1 MVNGQQTEQSMLRLE
16 AAEVL
21 SKCRKMKNNISFYF
35 LTIIMLGFVAT
46 TTVTSVFAS
55 ETAQIRIIST
65 NDIHSYLRPIYYRYL
80 DEIKPWGAQSRE
92 GDYINKAEF
101 EGKIGG
107 MAHVATMIKKLKAE
121 KPGKNILLDAGDTW
135 HGAGLSLFDKGVSMV
150 KIMNAIGY
158 DVMTP
163 GNWEFLYPKEHFL
176 DLVEQAD
183 FPVIAYNL
191 TDREW
196 EDPVLEQYVIKK
208 VGKLKVALIGLT
220 YPWTALTSAITGA
233 AKWFKF
239 GIKEEEARDLIADI
253 RKQHDPDL
261 VVFISHG
268 GYGLDQKF
276 ARRVDGIDIYLSGH
290 THDEVFDPVVWN
302 NTIIFQGG
310 AHGKYVVSLDVDVKD
325 KKIQNFDYRLLKVR
339 QNLIEPD
346 PEIEKLIEE
355 AYEPYKKKLS
365 EVIGST
371 KVMLHRRDFFQSSM
385 GNLLTDAMR
394 DSHKTDIAFF
404 PAWRYGAT
412 MMPGKITAEDI
423 YNIVPTDGH
432 VFTYSMGGK
441 GLKTLL
447 ENILGSVVNKDPYTR
462 VGGDMIRF
470 SGMKLVADLAKSSGN
485 RILSLTIGGKPFSK
499 EASYSIASAH
509 TRFQNSPLFGAMK
522 VKDTGKVFVEE
533 LINYV
538 RKISPITSTLDD
550 RIQIVGQQR
559 VIDFRQLDNK

>member
-1 MVNGQQTEQSMLRLE
+1 MSLLEDVEMVLKFRIMT
-16 AAEVL
+16 
-21 SKCRKMKNNISFYF
+21 KTICFCF
-35 LTIIMLGFVAT
+35 LTLIFFGLLFISKT
-46 TTVTSVFAS
+46 TSVFAS
-55 ETAQIRIIST
+55 ETEQIRIIST

-80 DEIKPWGAQSRE
+80 DEFKPWGAQSRE
-92 GDYINKAEF
+92 GDYVNKAEI

-107 MAHVATMIKKLKAE
+107 MAHVATMIKKLRAE
-121 KPGKNILLDAGDTW
+121 KPGKNLLLDAGDTW

-163 GNWEFLYPKEHFL
+163 GNWEFLYPKDHFM
-176 DLVEQAD
+176 DLVDQAN

-196 EDPVLEQYVIKK
+196 EEPVLDQYVVKK
-208 VGKLKVALIGLT
+208 VGNLKVAMIGLT

-253 RKQHDPDL
+253 RKNENPDL
-261 VVFISHG
+261 IVFVSHG

-276 ARRVDGIDIYLSGH
+276 AQRVDGIDIYLSGH

-302 NTIIFQGG
+302 DTIIFQGG
-310 AHGKYVVSLDVDVKD
+310 AHGKYVVSLDVNVKD
-325 KKIQNFDYRLLKVR
+325 KKIQNFDYRLLKIR
-339 QNLIEPD
+339 QDQIEPD

-355 AYEPYKKKLS
+355 AYEPYKKQLN
-365 EVIGST
+365 EVVGQT
-371 KVMLHRRDFFQSSM
+371 KVMLHRRDYFQSSM

-394 DSHKTDIAFF
+394 DSQKTDIAFF

-412 MMPGKITAEDI
+412 MMPGKITAEDV

-432 VFTYSMGGK
+432 IFTYSMGGK
-441 GLKTLL
+441 GLKSLL

-485 RILSLTIGGKPFSK
+485 RIISLTVGGKTFSK
-499 EASYSIASAH
+499 DAVYSVASAH
-509 TRFQNSPLFGAMK
+509 TRFQNSLIFGASK
-522 VKDTGKVFVEE
+522 VKDTGIVFVEE
-533 LINYV
+533 LIKYIRNN
-538 RKISPITSTLDD
+538 SPITSALDD
-550 RIQIVGQQR
+550 RIMI
-559 VIDFRQLDNK
+559 IDFK